1 MKNYAIVCDTSV
13 SLTPEQA
20 AAMNVT
26 ITPLTLIHN
35 NKEYLDQVEM
45 GYDAVNDL
53 LRNKEH
59 LQTSQP
65 NLGLLITT
73 FETLKAQ
80 NYDHIF
86 VLALTSSLSGTYNS
100 MNQAI
105 QEVGLDNVSLVDT
118 RSLAGAVQHLV
129 RFVNE
134 QAAVNSSVEA
144 ILSGIDAMIPKITSF
159 VYPQTLDQLKIS
171 GRISKSAATLAS
183 LLKVKPILYL
193 KSDLDTIEKFG
204 TARTETKVFDI
215 IIKAMRDDNVTPKTH
230 VIYYLDNEGEEIVAR
245 ANTAI
250 TEALGTFETHAS
262 KLPAV
267 VAAHAGL
274 GTIAIQWAPKF

>member
-73 FETLKAQ
+73 FETLKTQ

-134 QAAVNSSVEA
+134 QAAANSSVAA

-215 IIKAMRDDNVTPKTH
+215 IIKAMRDENVTPETH

-274 GTIAIQWAPKF
+274 QTIAIQWAPKF